1 MPTEYVLTLEP
12 KADPADI
19 QALMKGLVEF
29 NTAQLGGEAQ
39 RFLVATVRD
48 ATQALVGGLF
58 GVTYMSWLHVQAVWL
73 HESVRGH
80 GYGGALMKIAE
91 DEARRRG
98 CGKAFLETLSFQA
111 LPFYEKCG
119 YSIFSTLHGMP
130 PGGARYALTKD
141 LSLAHSPAD
150 GI

>member
-1 MPTEYVLTLEP
+1 MSAEYVLTLESQT
-12 KADPADI
+12 DHADI
-19 QALMKGLVEF
+19 QAIMMGLVEF
-29 NTAQLGGEAQ
+29 NTSQLGGEAQ

-48 ATQALVGGLF
+48 ATKALVGGLF

-73 HESVRGH
+73 REGLRGQGH
-80 GYGGALMKIAE
+80 GSALLTIAE

-98 CGKAFLETLSFQA
+98 CGNAYLETLSFQA

-119 YSIFSTLHGMP
+119 YTVFSTLRDMP
-130 PGGARYALTKD
+130 PGGARYALTKS
-141 LSLAHSPAD
+141 LSLDHPVAD